1 MFSTDGI
8 LGRNFAITAAALDGL
23 SKRQQL
29 HAENIA
35 NIDTKG
41 YHSKTLDFES
51 VLGSAMRQPD
61 PGTMYENP
69 LRVAS
74 AGRDAM
80 DGADLSRN
88 FKTTRSADAGVDRT
102 TEVAEMSND
111 NVRYRVLTQQV
122 TNQLSAVR
130 SVIAEMGRG

>member
-41 YHSKTLDFES
+41 YHAKTLDFES
-51 VLGSAMRQPD
+51 VLSSAIHKEN
-61 PGTMYENP
+61 PGTMYANP
-69 LRVAS
+69 MRAS
-74 AGRDAM
+74 TSGRDAM
-80 DGADLSRN
+80 DGASLTNN
-88 FKTTRSADAGVDRT
+88 FKTTRSSNAGVDRT

-111 NVRYRVLTQQV
+111 NVRYRILTQQV
-122 TNQLSAVR
+122 TNQLSALR